1 MKILELLSPAKNFEF
16 GIEAINHGADAVY
29 IGAPAFG
36 ARAAATNSVSDIEK
50 LINYAHQYY
59 AKVFVTLNT
68 IIYQSELDQVRNL
81 IYELYNIGTD
91 AIIIQDMSILQM
103 DIPPIALH
111 ASTQAHNY
119 DFERIKFL
127 DKIGIDRIVLAR
139 ELPIPTIKEF
149 SQQLN
154 AELEYFVHGA
164 LCVSFS
170 GQCYFSYAVTEK
182 SANRGE
188 CSQPCRM
195 KYDLISDDNKTILK
209 NKHLLSL
216 KDLNLSNNLA
226 DIIDAGVS
234 SLKIEGRMKN
244 IDYVKNTTAFYRKEI
259 DKLLNEKIRKASS
272 GVIYHFFEPDLN
284 KTFNRSF
291 TNYFSDNTRKPM
303 ANFDTPKSLGEKIG
317 KIIETGN
324 NYIKVENSSSL
335 TTGDGICFLDKNNN
349 FVGFYI
355 NKIIDGKIILPKS
368 IVPVNG
374 RVIYRNFN
382 LKFFNLLQKKSA
394 ERKIGTSLILE
405 YIDEHLIATITDED
419 DNVYT
424 NRFEYQFQEAKQN
437 NIDFINNYFS
447 KLGNTI
453 FELNKI
459 DNKLPKNIFIP
470 ASTLSNIKK
479 DLIENLLKIRIANY
493 KLITTRYNKKNLK
506 NIDFKFANFLNYS
519 YNISNSLSRNFYKL
533 FGAEIIEN
541 AFELQ
546 KDFSGKLLMTTK
558 YCIKYEIKQC
568 PKYHNS
574 KNNSQLYLKNNN
586 NVFKLVF
593 DCKNCLMKI
602 YYGK

>member
-111 ASTQAHNY
+111 ASTKAHNY

-149 SQQLN
+149 SQQIN

-182 SANRGE
+182 SAKRGE

-244 IDYVKNTTAFYRKEI
+244 IDYVKNTTA
-259 DKLLNEKIRKASS
+259 
-272 GVIYHFFEPDLN
+272 
-284 KTFNRSF
+284 
-291 TNYFSDNTRKPM
+291 
-303 ANFDTPKSLGEKIG
+303 
-317 KIIETGN
+317 
-324 NYIKVENSSSL
+324 
-335 TTGDGICFLDKNNN
+335 
-349 FVGFYI
+349 
-355 NKIIDGKIILPKS
+355 
-368 IVPVNG
+368 
-374 RVIYRNFN
+374 
-382 LKFFNLLQKKSA
+382 
-394 ERKIGTSLILE
+394 
-405 YIDEHLIATITDED
+405 
-419 DNVYT
+419 
-424 NRFEYQFQEAKQN
+424 
-437 NIDFINNYFS
+437 
-447 KLGNTI
+447 
-453 FELNKI
+453 
-459 DNKLPKNIFIP
+459 
-470 ASTLSNIKK
+470 
-479 DLIENLLKIRIANY
+479 
-493 KLITTRYNKKNLK
+493 
-506 NIDFKFANFLNYS
+506 
-519 YNISNSLSRNFYKL
+519 
-533 FGAEIIEN
+533 
-541 AFELQ
+541 
-546 KDFSGKLLMTTK
+546 
-558 YCIKYEIKQC
+558 
-568 PKYHNS
+568 
-574 KNNSQLYLKNNN
+574 
-586 NVFKLVF
+586 
-593 DCKNCLMKI
+593 
-602 YYGK
+602 